1 MKYLFVFAIIF
12 FINSCSFDNKSG
24 IWKNENLITNNK
36 DNDIFKDFEKIIS
49 STEIFNKIILIDEKY
64 NFNLKKNSQTNSW
77 PDIFL
82 NENNNITNLKYS
94 NNNNLFSKSKKLTR
108 NQISDYTFF
117 EDDNFIFNDDKGN
130 IIVFSLTKDLIIAKK
145 NFYKKKYKNIKK
157 KLNLLVNKNTIYI
170 SDNIGY
176 VYAYDYLKDQV
187 IWAKNFKTPFRSNI
201 KIYLNDLIISNEN
214 NDLMILNK
222 NTGDLKKLIPSEE
235 MMINNLFINNIV
247 LGDEEIFYLNTYGS
261 LYSIDKDD
269 YRLNWFINLNN
280 SLDLSP
286 NSLFF
291 GSPAVYD
298 NKKIFLSSR
307 ENFYVLNSK
316 SGAIIH
322 KKNFSSFIRPIIN
335 NDYIFIVTKNNFLVS
350 MEASTGKIIYS
361 YDIAQK
367 VADFINSKKK
377 KLEIKNFLMINNDIY
392 VFLNNSHVIQFNV
405 KGSISKIVKLPSNLK
420 SYPILVNNF
429 LLYLN
434 KKSKLLVVN

>member
-1 MKYLFVFAIIF
+1 
-12 FINSCSFDNKSG
+12 
-24 IWKNENLITNNK
+24 
-36 DNDIFKDFEKIIS
+36 
-49 STEIFNKIILIDEKY
+49 
-64 NFNLKKNSQTNSW
+64 
-77 PDIFL
+77 
-82 NENNNITNLKYS
+82 
-94 NNNNLFSKSKKLTR
+94 
-108 NQISDYTFF
+108 
-117 EDDNFIFNDDKGN
+117 
-130 IIVFSLTKDLIIAKK
+130 
-145 NFYKKKYKNIKK
+145 
-157 KLNLLVNKNTIYI
+157 
-170 SDNIGY
+170 
-176 VYAYDYLKDQV
+176 
-187 IWAKNFKTPFRSNI
+187 
-201 KIYLNDLIISNEN
+201 
-214 NDLMILNK
+214 MILNK

-280 SLDLSP
+280 SLNLSP
-286 NSLFF
+286 NSLFLEVQLF
-291 GSPAVYD
+291 TII
-298 NKKIFLSSR
+298 KKSFFHQEKTFMFLIA
-307 ENFYVLNSK
+307 K
-316 SGAIIH
+316 TGAIIH

-367 VADFINSKKK
+367 IADFINSKK

-434 KKSKLLVVN
+434 KK